1 MTPAEE
7 TAAWE
12 ADRASHRPVW
22 SSIGWS
28 LAEFVRSWQPPI
40 RRREFWA
47 VQLFVLMIAGGHL
60 LVEMSNDSLHGAL
73 AYIPTSLFLIPVVY
87 AALNFGLHGSLP
99 TALWSAV
106 ISVPNVALFH
116 EGTDQLGEIWQIGL
130 VVAVAAF
137 VGQRVD
143 REKRARR
150 DAEEREQARRASE
163 AKYRGIFD
171 NVVEPILLLNQAGVI
186 ENANQ
191 AAGSLFSAD
200 PAALRG
206 RQISEL
212 MDIDLDFGAARATS
226 DEVPVIRPLSGA
238 SAGRPAWVEPVLI
251 PLADSEGPARIQL
264 MLRDLTSQH
273 ERQQELEAYARQT
286 TAAREEERGRIA
298 RELHD
303 GPVQTLVLLW
313 RKLDAMGTLAEPS
326 QEAELRAAQNAALTA
341 ADELRRLS
349 RDLRPSI
356 LHDLGLPTALRAEVA
371 SLARRSGIVARLVSV
386 GPERRLDGDRELAL
400 LRIVQEALRNI
411 ELHAGARRATV
422 RLHYQPARV
431 RLVISDDGQGLLER
445 PPSQL
450 VADGKLGLIG
460 MREQARLIDATITIA
475 GGARGG
481 TAITVTVPG

>member
-1 MTPAEE
+1 MPAED

-12 ADRASHRPVW
+12 AARASRRPAW
-22 SSIGWS
+22 SSIRWS
-28 LAEFVRSWQPPI
+28 LAESARSWQPPV

-60 LVEMSNDSLHGAL
+60 LIEMSSGSLRGAL

-87 AALNFGLHGSLP
+87 AALNFGVHGSLP

-106 ISVPNVALFH
+106 LSVPNVTLLH
-116 EGTDQLGEIWQIGL
+116 EGTDQLGEIWQIGM
-130 VVAVAAF
+130 VIAVAAF

-143 REKRARR
+143 REQRARR
-150 DAEEREQARRASE
+150 EAEEREQARRASE

-171 NVVEPILLLNQAGVI
+171 NVVEPILLLSPAGVI

-200 PAALRG
+200 PSALRG

-212 MDIDLDFGAARATS
+212 MDLDLDLDAARATS
-226 DEVPVIRPLSGA
+226 NEVPVIRPLSRA

-273 ERQQELEAYARQT
+273 EREQELEAYARQT

-313 RKLDAMGTLAEPS
+313 RKLDAVGTLEEPS
-326 QEAELRAAQNAALTA
+326 QEAELRAAQHAALTA

-386 GPERRLDGDRELAL
+386 GPERRLDGDRELAM

-431 RLVISDDGQGLLER
+431 RLVISDDGQGLVER

-475 GGARGG
+475 GGSRGG
-481 TAITVTVPG
+481 TTIRVTIPG